1 MRPLGGGWR
10 ALPPRHSAAVARA
23 VSTFAVYLLV
33 FTLMLDTSVANLAL
47 PYITADLGM
56 TLFQASLVMTT
67 FGTGLLIAFALGKHL
82 SCRIAPDLV
91 LSVGAVGFLFT
102 SYACGVAES
111 SSTFLTFRFVQGLF
125 AGVTVI
131 NAQGLLLRTLGPEN
145 RAYALAL
152 WTSAISIA
160 PLCGPVVGSYMT
172 QYFSWR
178 WLFLMNVPMAAPGL
192 LLLLRQFDF
201 SLPAERERGYGPL
214 LTLAFFACAAVGAQ
228 YMLDMGP
235 SVGWFRDTRVTLA
248 ALVGAAGAAAFLA
261 SNHHTLGR
269 VFDLGVFRDVSYA
282 VSVTILCLGNGIII
296 TSILV
301 LGIWL
306 QVDYGMPILVAGLT
320 IAVASGISGI
330 LSPLVGKFLPKRH
343 YLFATGL
350 SLFATAVSFWM
361 MTRFG
366 PDTSPGFIVSSRVVA
381 GVGLAVFT
389 VPLTALALANIPEPG
404 LVNAY
409 SITATLRV
417 LIANVFIAVGFGL
430 KETLTHLHYE
440 RLVSSVDRATSF
452 FQPSGGPEALPYH
465 PPAIHSQVL
474 ASLSYAVALFFTSAV
489 FVWTLIVLYRMRPA
503 ITARLVPRLAL
514 ALQRAPRE
522 YGRSV

>member
-1 MRPLGGGWR
+1 MGQLSRGYR
-10 ALPPRHSAAVARA
+10 ALRSRHSAAAARA

-91 LSVGAVGFLFT
+91 LTIGAVGFLFT

-111 SSTFLTFRFVQGLF
+111 SSTFLAFRFVQGLF

-160 PLCGPVVGSYMT
+160 PLCGPLVGSYMT

-201 SLPAERERGYGPL
+201 SLPTEGERGQGPL
-214 LTLAFFACAAVGAQ
+214 LTLAFFACAVMGAQ

-235 SVGWFRDTRVTLA
+235 SAGWFSDTRVTAA
-248 ALVGAAGAAAFLA
+248 ALVGAAGAAAFIA
-261 SNHHTLGR
+261 SNHHTGGR
-269 VFDLGVFRDVSYA
+269 VFDLGVFRDLSYA
-282 VSVTILCLGNGIII
+282 TAVATLCLGNGIII

-306 QVDYGMPILVAGLT
+306 QVDYGMPILMAGLT
-320 IAVASGISGI
+320 IAVASGISGV
-330 LSPLVGKFLPKRH
+330 LSPFVGKFLPKRY
-343 YLFATGL
+343 YLLATGL

-361 MTRFG
+361 MTSFG
-366 PDTSPGFIVSSRVVA
+366 PDTPPSFIVSSRVVA

-389 VPLTALALANIPEPG
+389 VPLTALALANIPEAE

-409 SITATLRV
+409 SISATLRL
-417 LIANVFIAVGFGL
+417 LIANIFIAVGFGL
-430 KETLTHLHYE
+430 KESLTHLHYE
-440 RLVSSVDRATSF
+440 RLVSSVDRTTSF
-452 FQPSGGPEALPYH
+452 YEPSGGPDALAYQ
-465 PPAIHSQVL
+465 PPAIQSQVL

-489 FVWTLIVLYRMRPA
+489 CVWTLIVLYRMRPA
-503 ITARLVPRLAL
+503 ISGMLIPRLAV

-522 YGRSV
+522 FGRSV